1 MLASVYLLAQREI
14 QAGTAKVNDAGVET
28 ANEAAG
34 ETDDAEGSTD
44 TRDVATGSFSPATF
58 DDGAGI
64 GRSGA
69 DAGTSMGDG
78 SALGSET
85 PEPV

>member
-1 MLASVYLLAQREI
+1 VNE
-14 QAGTAKVNDAGVET
+14 AGAET
-28 ANEAAG
+28 ADEVG
-34 ETDDAEGSTD
+34 SGQEDREGSTD
-44 TRDVATGSFSPATF
+44 TEDVATGSFSPASF
-58 DDGAGI
+58 DDGI

-85 PEPV
+85 PEAV